1 MSSQSSII
9 DMVVVSMISEIHSIF
24 IVKNLNIYVALSLT
38 LSSKMLVNAKIVN
51 EILSTHGFSYPQ
63 GKLYF

>member
-38 LSSKMLVNAKIVN
+38 LSSKMLINVKIVN
-51 EILSTHGFSYPQ
+51 EI
-63 GKLYF
+63 